1 MADDDVA
8 RIRAFNRFYTR
19 QIGLLNEV
27 IARSRFSLG
36 EGRVLYEIAQRGH
49 TTGAELAASLGLDP
63 AYLSRILQKFL
74 GQGLVLL
81 SPSPTDRRA
90 NRITL
95 SEAGDV
101 AMAEL
106 ETLNDAAIEAV
117 LAPVAPADRPAL
129 VAAMSTIR
137 SILGDTPR
145 RGPIILRP
153 HRVGEYGWLI
163 HRQGLLYNQQF
174 GWDIGFE
181 ALAAGIYREFHD
193 LPATPPKALWVA
205 EHDGGIV
212 GSVFVIPLA
221 GSTGTAQLRMLYVE
235 PETRGQGLGTTLVRQ
250 AVAFARDSGYRR
262 MRLWTQA
269 NLEAARRI
277 YAAAGF
283 TMVEASPH
291 HSFGKDLV
299 SEFWELEL

>member
-1 MADDDVA
+1 MTDTDIA
-8 RIRAFNRFYTR
+8 RVRAFNRFYTR

-63 AYLSRILQKFL
+63 AYLSRILQKLL
-74 GQGLVLL
+74 GQELVLL

-90 NRITL
+90 NRIAL
-95 SEAGDV
+95 SEDGDV
-101 AMAEL
+101 AVAEL

-129 VAAMSTIR
+129 VAAMSAIR
-137 SILGDTPR
+137 TILGDAPR
-145 RGPIILRP
+145 RGPIVLRP

-163 HRQGLLYNQQF
+163 HRQGLLYHQQF

-193 LPATPPKALWVA
+193 LPVAPPKALWVA
-205 EHDGGIV
+205 EQDGGIV

-221 GSTGTAQLRMLYVE
+221 GSAGTAQLRMLYVE
-235 PETRGQGLGTTLVRQ
+235 PETRGQGLGTTLVKQ

-269 NLEAARRI
+269 NLEAARSI

-283 TMVEASPH
+283 TMVETSPH